1 MAGQKVNKPSRCKQQ
16 QTPRCTADAAYHWN
30 VENHFKS
37 LDKAYVKRNP
47 IATWSTDL
55 KMIRCFEHSA
65 NIANPT
71 NQKSDIVN
79 PTNQKS
85 DIAIQTN
92 QKSDKANPTNQ
103 NGVLSL
109 FSLWSSTIVNFFSLE
124 KRLNARASHK
134 L

>member
-1 MAGQKVNKPSRCKQQ
+1 
-16 QTPRCTADAAYHWN
+16 
-30 VENHFKS
+30 
-37 LDKAYVKRNP
+37 
-47 IATWSTDL
+47 
-55 KMIRCFEHSA
+55 MIRCFEHSA

-71 NQKSDIVN
+71 NQKSDIANLTNQKSDIVN

-85 DIAIQTN
+85 DIANQTN